1 MTVKMTEKNNL
12 VNIKNNE
19 MIKLHNDYE
28 KVEKETNV
36 LRQYQQTN
44 EIRIQQLGSTL
55 DQVTSEKEKVE
66 NTMKQQK
73 ETFEKE
79 MKQVQ
84 KECQA
89 LTLEILHLK
98 DENTVLLNELTT
110 MNEKNDE
117 YSVQKRSLEET
128 LKKADQYVES
138 IMKQKENAND
148 LLNKSEQQRQNAERK
163 NGVLERNGLVMTRD
177 HLNSVNIL
185 YVVLFHLIFYFLNC
199 CCLFFFFDFP
209 FLICFFLDLIG
220 KESMR
225 YWRKR
230 KRI

>member
-1 MTVKMTEKNNL
+1 MKEMTVKMTEKNNL

-220 KESMR
+220 KESM
-225 YWRKR
+225 
-230 KRI
+230 

>member
-1 MTVKMTEKNNL
+1 MKEMTVKMTEKNNL

-177 HLNSVNIL
+177 HLNCVNIL

-220 KESMR
+220 KESM
-225 YWRKR
+225 
-230 KRI
+230 

>member
-1 MTVKMTEKNNL
+1 MKEMTVKMTEKNNL

-148 LLNKSEQQRQNAERK
+148 LLNKSEQQRQNVERK

-209 FLICFFLDLIG
+209 FFFCFFFFLFG
-220 KESMR
+220 KKSI
-225 YWRKR
+225 YFW
-230 KRI
+230 

>member
-1 MTVKMTEKNNL
+1 MKTFIIKGEFEYSIEAETEQ
-12 VNIKNNE
+12 E
-19 MIKLHNDYE
+19 A
-28 KVEKETNV
+28 
-36 LRQYQQTN
+36 
-44 EIRIQQLGSTL
+44 
-55 DQVTSEKEKVE
+55 KEKVE

-148 LLNKSEQQRQNAERK
+148 LLNKSEQQRQNVERK

-185 YVVLFHLIFYFLNC
+185 YVVLFHLILSVF
-199 CCLFFFFDFP
+199 
-209 FLICFFLDLIG
+209 
-220 KESMR
+220 
-225 YWRKR
+225 
-230 KRI
+230 

>member
-220 KESMR
+220 KESM
-225 YWRKR
+225 
-230 KRI
+230 

>member
-148 LLNKSEQQRQNAERK
+148 LLNKSEQQRQNVERK

-220 KESMR
+220 KESM
-225 YWRKR
+225 
-230 KRI
+230 

>member
-117 YSVQKRSLEET
+117 YSVQKRTLEET

-148 LLNKSEQQRQNAERK
+148 LLNKSEQQRQNVERK

-199 CCLFFFFDFP
+199 CCLFFFFFFP
-209 FLICFFLDLIG
+209 FFICFFLDLIG
-220 KESMR
+220 KESM
-225 YWRKR
+225 
-230 KRI
+230 

>member
-199 CCLFFFFDFP
+199 CCLFFFF
-209 FLICFFLDLIG
+209 
-220 KESMR
+220 
-225 YWRKR
+225 
-230 KRI
+230 